1 MDVTLLVIL
10 IGVFVVA
17 LAWFLLRFGK
27 ALARAALVAGVLVAV
42 IVVALAFLQNARAT
56 RQVATTATAASV
68 GQTVA
73 STGQT
78 VTVIVA
84 SLVIGFLVFA
94 LLAAVAVIGFL
105 VVREKLNQRRLPR
118 RKMGRQDAGGPPQV
132 IYVAEDEGAFN
143 LASID
148 LKKWGF

>member
-1 MDVTLLVIL
+1 MPEGRWGMGSDPRQPVADSGPRNPKPLIL
-10 IGVFVVA
+10 IAVA
-17 LAWFLLRFGK
+17 L
-27 ALARAALVAGVLVAV
+27 
-42 IVVALAFLQNARAT
+42 
-56 RQVATTATAASV
+56 
-68 GQTVA
+68 
-73 STGQT
+73 
-78 VTVIVA
+78 
-84 SLVIGFLVFA
+84 